1 MKKKILTACL
11 VMLLVLASSVTA
23 LAETREGEKGWE
35 VTFDG
40 RKMHSNF
47 SASKIDSQITNKKME
62 SGDTI
67 KFTVTLRNTF
77 NGQADWYMKNQVLEA
92 LEDAGDLIGGAYD
105 YLLTYTDKDNQSTI
119 LYSSDYFG
127 GDGRYNGVG
136 LHGATPSLDDYFYL
150 DRMGDGDKGVINLT
164 VKLEGESNGNNYQ
177 NTLARLQMDFAT
189 ELTDGGTAR
198 RPVRTGDQSRILLF
212 VILTLVSGLLIL
224 MTAVMRLRGEREN
237 AAAVGET
244 RKRTVRRRQR

>member
-11 VMLLVLASSVTA
+11 AMLLVLASSVTA

-127 GDGRYNGVG
+127 GDGRYN
-136 LHGATPSLDDYFYL
+136 
-150 DRMGDGDKGVINLT
+150 KGVINLT